1 MVEPESLATLSLS
14 EPPLTVMGAH
24 VKSLAV
30 EGADLGAAFK
40 ALLWLAVGYLK
51 SGLSEQTVVDAVTT
65 AWNTY
70 VVPIDWFRGR
80 PLLQRLEPEM
90 EKALLTALLT
100 LIRASL

>member
-1 MVEPESLATLSLS
+1 MVEPESLATISLG

-24 VKSLAV
+24 VKALAI

-40 ALLWLAVGYLK
+40 ALLRLGVAYLK

-70 VVPIDWFRGR
+70 VVPIDWFKGR

-90 EKALLTALLT
+90 EKALLAGLIT